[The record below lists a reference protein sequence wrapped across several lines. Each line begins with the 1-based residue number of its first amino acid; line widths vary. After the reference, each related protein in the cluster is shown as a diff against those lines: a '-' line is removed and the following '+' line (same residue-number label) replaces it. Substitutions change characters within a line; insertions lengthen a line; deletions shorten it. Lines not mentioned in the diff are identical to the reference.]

1 MSTPDKKTIFEKSR
15 TLLIGA
21 SRNLN
26 DPQVFHKLSLTAFL
40 AWVGLGTDG
49 LSSSCY
55 GPAEA
60 FLTLGQHHFLS
71 LFVALLSGITIFIIS
86 ISYSQIIELFPSGGG
101 GYLVASKLLS
111 PKVGMISG
119 SALLIDYVLTITLSV
134 ASGTDALFSFFPLAY
149 HQFKLDFA
157 VFGVLVLIVMNLR
170 GIKEAVV
177 PLVPIFLLFIAL
189 HAFVIFYALGTH
201 FFNASQIV
209 SATSADL
216 SVTRN
221 QLGFFGM
228 MFVILKAYTM
238 GAGTY
243 TGIEAVS
250 NGLPI
255 LRDPK
260 VHTAKNTMKLMASSL
275 TFMVVGLMIAYLL
288 YSVTFQPGKTLN
300 AVLFENVTRSW
311 PTVISLPFI
320 FIILFSEAVILF
332 VAAQTGFL
340 DGPRVLANMA
350 ADRWLPTKFAILSD
364 RLVTQNGILLMGAA
378 ALLTMILAKGSV
390 LLLIVL
396 YSINVFITF
405 FLSQLGMVKHW
416 WNVRKEEKKWKA
428 KISINGIGLALTTLI
443 LISVV
448 ALKFFEGGWITLVVT
463 GSVVTLSMYIKKH
476 YNSVHALIQKL
487 DSDIL
492 PAISSSIY
500 YLHNDKEGKSVEKP
514 EFKSENKTA
523 VVLVNGFNGLGVHTL
538 LSVIK
543 TFPGIFKNFVFVQ
556 AGVVD
561 AGGFKGSA
569 EVTKLDEF
577 VKKDITQ
584 YVDFMQQSGYFADSF
599 TSLGTDV
606 VNQITEL
613 SDKVFQKYPNS
624 VFFGG
629 QLVFPN
635 ETFFT
640 RLLHNHIVFS
650 VQRRLYHQ
658 GYPFVILP
666 IRVTY

>member
-1 MSTPDKKTIFEKSR
+1 MSSTNKQTLINKSKN
-15 TLLIGA
+15 LIIGA

-26 DPQVFHKLSLTAFL
+26 DPKVFHNLSLTAFL

-71 LFVALLSGITIFIIS
+71 LVIALLSGITIFIIS
-86 ISYSQIIELFPSGGG
+86 FSYSQIIELFPSGGG

-111 PKVGMISG
+111 PKVGMVSG

-134 ASGTDALFSFFPLAY
+134 ASGTDALFSFLPIAF
-149 HQFKLDFA
+149 HQYKLDFA
-157 VFGVLVLIVMNLR
+157 VFGVIVLIIMNLR
-170 GIKEAVV
+170 GVKESVV

-189 HAFVIFYALGTH
+189 HAFVIFYAIFTH
-201 FFNASQIV
+201 FFNASQII
-209 SATSADL
+209 AETSRDL
-216 SVTRN
+216 STTKN
-221 QLGFFGM
+221 QLGLVGM
-228 MFVILKAYTM
+228 ILLIGKAYTM

-255 LRDPK
+255 LREPK
-260 VHTAKNTMKLMASSL
+260 VHTAKNTMKLMAGSL

-288 YSVTFQPGKTLN
+288 FGVLAQPGKTLN
-300 AVLFENVTRSW
+300 AVLFENITKNWS
-311 PTVISLPFI
+311 TGISLPFI
-320 FIILFSEAVILF
+320 FITLFSEAVILF

-350 ADRWLPTKFAILSD
+350 TDRWLPTRFAILSD
-364 RLVTQNGILLMGAA
+364 RLVTQNGILLMGGA
-378 ALLTMILAKGSV
+378 ALVTMLLARGSV
-390 LLLIVL
+390 DLLIVL

-405 FLSQLGMVKHW
+405 FLSQLGMVNHW
-416 WNVRKEEKKWKA
+416 WNVRKEEKTWKH
-428 KISINGIGLALTTLI
+428 KISINGIGLTLTAII
-443 LISVV
+443 LVSVV

-463 GSVVTLSMYIKKH
+463 GSVVALALLVKKH
-476 YNSVHALIQKL
+476 YNSANTLIQKL
-487 DSDIL
+487 DSDII
-492 PAISSSIY
+492 PAITSSLYHLNSEK
-500 YLHNDKEGKSVEKP
+500 NPNVES
-514 EFKSENKTA
+514 SEEINTDDRTA
-523 VVLVNGFNGLGVHTL
+523 VVLVNGFNGLGAHTL
-538 LSVIK
+538 LSLIK
-543 TFPGIFKNFVFVQ
+543 TFPGIFKNYVFVQ

-569 EVTKLDEF
+569 EVSNLEEF
-577 VKKDITQ
+577 VKKETNQ
-584 YVDFMQQSGYFADSF
+584 YVDFMKRSGYSADSF
-599 TSLGTDV
+599 TSIGTDIV
-606 VNQITEL
+606 DQITEI
-613 SDKVFQKYPNS
+613 SEKVFKKYPNS

-640 RLLHNHIVFS
+640 RILHNQIVFS
-650 VQRRLYHQ
+650 VQRRLYHE

-666 IRVTY
+666 IRVSY

>member
-1 MSTPDKKTIFEKSR
+1 MSTTNQSLFKRSKN
-15 TLLIGA
+15 LLIGA
-21 SRNLN
+21 SRNLQ

-40 AWVGLGTDG
+40 AWVGLGADG

-55 GPAEA
+55 GPPEA

-71 LFVALLSGITIFIIS
+71 IIVAVFTGITIFIIS

-134 ASGTDALFSFFPLAY
+134 ASGTDALFSFFPIFY

-157 VFGVLVLIVMNLR
+157 IFGVIVLIVMNLR
-170 GIKEAVV
+170 GVKESVM
-177 PLVPIFLLFIAL
+177 PLVPIFLLFVVL
-189 HAFVIFYALGTH
+189 HVFVIFYAL
-201 FFNASQIV
+201 FSNLSNASQIV
-209 SATSADL
+209 AATSADL
-216 SVTRN
+216 SAAKS
-221 QLGFFGM
+221 QLGFLGM
-228 MFVILKAYTM
+228 MLLTIKAYTM

-275 TFMVVGLMIAYLL
+275 TFMVAGLMIAYLL
-288 YSVTFQPGKTLN
+288 FKVSFQPGKTLN
-300 AVLFENVTRSW
+300 AVLFESITQNWS
-311 PTVISLPFI
+311 PGISLPFI
-320 FIILFSEAVILF
+320 FIILLSEAVILF

-350 ADRWLPTKFAILSD
+350 ADRWLPTRFSILSD
-364 RLVTQNGILLMGAA
+364 RLVTQNGILLMGVA
-378 ALLTMILAKGSV
+378 ALITMILAKGSV
-390 LLLIVL
+390 QLLIVL

-416 WNVRKEEKKWKA
+416 WNVRKEEKKWKG

-443 LISVV
+443 LVSVV
-448 ALKFFEGGWITLVVT
+448 AIKFFEGGWVTLVVT
-463 GSVVTLSMYIKKH
+463 GSVIALALLIKKH
-476 YNSVHALIQKL
+476 YNSIHVLIQKL
-487 DSDIL
+487 DSDII
-492 PAISSSIY
+492 PAISSSFY
-500 YLHNDKEGKSVEKP
+500 YLHKDEDGNKIEKP
-514 EFKSENKTA
+514 VYKAENKTA

-569 EVTKLDEF
+569 EVIKLEEF
-577 VKKDITQ
+577 VKKEINQ
-584 YVDFMQQSGYFADSF
+584 YVEFMQHSGYYADSF
-599 TSLGTDV
+599 TSLGTDIV
-606 VNQITEL
+606 DQITEI

-640 RLLHNHIVFS
+640 KLLHNQIVFS

>member
-1 MSTPDKKTIFEKSR
+1 MSTSNKQSLLNKSK

-71 LFVALLSGITIFIIS
+71 LVIALLSGITIFIIS
-86 ISYSQIIELFPSGGG
+86 FSYSQIIELFPSGGG

-111 PKVGMISG
+111 PKVGMVSG

-134 ASGTDALFSFFPLAY
+134 ASGTDALFSFFPIAY

-157 VFGVLVLIVMNLR
+157 VFGVIVLIIMNLR
-170 GIKEAVV
+170 GVKEAVV

-189 HAFVIFYALGTH
+189 HAFVIFYAIFTH
-201 FFNASQIV
+201 FSNASQII
-209 SATSADL
+209 ADTSSDL
-216 SVTRN
+216 SATRN
-221 QLGFFGM
+221 QLGLVGM
-228 MFVILKAYTM
+228 ILLIGKAYTM

-260 VHTAKNTMKLMASSL
+260 VNTAKNTMKLMAGSL

-288 YSVTFQPGKTLN
+288 FGVVAQPGKTLN
-300 AVLFENVTRSW
+300 AVLFENITQNWS
-311 PTVISLPFI
+311 TGISLPFI

-350 ADRWLPTKFAILSD
+350 TDRWLPTRFAILSD
-364 RLVTQNGILLMGAA
+364 RLVTQNGIILMGGA
-378 ALLTMILAKGSV
+378 ALATMVLAKGSV
-390 LLLIVL
+390 ELLIVL

-405 FLSQLGMVKHW
+405 FLSQLGMVNHW
-416 WNVRKEEKKWKA
+416 WNVRKEEKTWKH
-428 KISINGIGLALTTLI
+428 KISINGIGLALTTII
-443 LISVV
+443 LVSVV
-448 ALKFFEGGWITLVVT
+448 ALKFFEGGWVTLVVT
-463 GSVVTLSMYIKKH
+463 GSVVGFALLVKKH
-476 YNSVHALIQKL
+476 YNSAHQLIQKL
-487 DSDIL
+487 DSDVI
-492 PAISSSIY
+492 PAITSSL
-500 YLHNDKEGKSVEKP
+500 YLLNEEEVNKKSVSREAKP
-514 EFKSENKTA
+514 EDKTA
-523 VVLVNGFNGLGVHTL
+523 VVLVNGFNGLGAHTL

-543 TFPGIFKNFVFVQ
+543 TFPGIFKNYVFLQ

-569 EVTKLDEF
+569 EVTNLEEF
-577 VKKDITQ
+577 VHKETNQ
-584 YVDFMQQSGYFADSF
+584 YVDFMKRSGYSADSF
-599 TSLGTDV
+599 TSIGTDV
-606 VNQITEL
+606 VDQITEL
-613 SDKVFQKYPNS
+613 SDQVFKKYPNS

-640 RLLHNHIVFS
+640 RLLHNQIVFS
-650 VQRRLYHQ
+650 VQRRLYHE

-666 IRVTY
+666 IRVSY

>member
-1 MSTPDKKTIFEKSR
+1 MSAEQRQSFFKRSKTF
-15 TLLIGA
+15 LIGA

-157 VFGVLVLIVMNLR
+157 VFGVVVLIIMNLR
-170 GIKEAVV
+170 GVKEAVV

-209 SATSADL
+209 AATSADL
-216 SVTRN
+216 SATRN

-228 MFVILKAYTM
+228 MFIIVKAYTM

-260 VHTAKNTMKLMASSL
+260 VHTAKKTMKLMASSL

-300 AVLFENVTRSW
+300 AVLFENVTHSW
-311 PTVISLPFI
+311 PTAISLPFI
-320 FIILFSEAVILF
+320 FIILLSEAVILF

-350 ADRWLPTKFAILSD
+350 ADRWLPSRFAILSD

-416 WNVRKEEKKWKA
+416 WNVRKEEKKWKG
-428 KISINGIGLALTTLI
+428 KISINGVGLALTTLI

-463 GSVVTLSMYIKKH
+463 GSVVALALFIKKH
-476 YNSVHALIQKL
+476 YNSVHVLIQKL
-487 DSDIL
+487 DSDII
-492 PAISSSIY
+492 PAISSSFY
-500 YLHNDKEGKSVEKP
+500 YLHNDKDGKSVEKP
-514 EFKSENKTA
+514 EYKPENKTA

-556 AGVVD
+556 AGVLD

-569 EVTKLDEF
+569 EVIKLEEF

-584 YVDFMQQSGYFADSF
+584 YVDFMQQSGYYADSF

-606 VNQITEL
+606 VNQITEI
-613 SDKVFQKYPNS
+613 SDKVFQKYPNA

-640 RLLHNHIVFS
+640 RLLHNQIVFS